1 MKNNK
6 TKSFRQKLHEI
17 IFEADTF
24 YGKLFDV
31 ILLSSILLSIIG
43 VMLESVVVMEE
54 MDEIDKKYHEIIMV
68 FEWGFTILFT
78 IEYFFRIYAV
88 NRPFKYIFSFMGI
101 VDLLAIIPTYLIFIF
116 PAVHWMSV
124 IRAIRLIRIFRIFKL
139 SRYLRGAHTMQI
151 ALRSSRPKII
161 VFLLS
166 VMLLVIILGTLM
178 YIIES
183 SVRTNGFENI
193 PNSIYWSI
201 ITLTTVGYGN
211 IVPMTILGKI
221 VASFIMILGYG
232 IIAVPTGIV
241 TAEFSRKRKEK
252 VNTQVCPDCTAEGH
266 EMEAK
271 FCNKCGAEL
280 NP

>member
-1 MKNNK
+1 MENNN
-6 TKSFRQKLHEI
+6 TNSFRQKIHEI
-17 IFEADTF
+17 IFEADTTN
-24 YGKLFDV
+24 GKLFDI
-31 ILLSSILLSIIG
+31 ILLAAILLSIVG
-43 VMLESVVVMEE
+43 VMLESVY
-54 MDEIDKKYHEIIMV
+54 EIDRKYHELIIA

-101 VDLLAIIPTYLIFIF
+101 VDLLAIIPTYLIFIL
-116 PAVHWMSV
+116 PAAHSLSV

-166 VMLLVIILGTLM
+166 IMLLVIILGTLM
-178 YIIES
+178 YIIEN

-241 TAEFSRKRKEK
+241 TAEFSRKKREK
-252 VNTQVCPDCTAEGH
+252 VSTQACPDCTTEGH
-266 EMEAK
+266 EVDAK
-271 FCNKCGAEL
+271 FCKKCGAEL

>member
-1 MKNNK
+1 MENNN
-6 TKSFRQKLHEI
+6 TNSFRQKIHEI
-17 IFEADTF
+17 IFEADTTN
-24 YGKLFDV
+24 GKLFDI
-31 ILLSSILLSIIG
+31 ILLAAILLSIVG
-43 VMLESVVVMEE
+43 VMLESVY
-54 MDEIDKKYHEIIMV
+54 EIDRKYHELIIA

-101 VDLLAIIPTYLIFIF
+101 VDLLAIIPTYLIFIL
-116 PAVHWMSV
+116 PAAHSLSV

-166 VMLLVIILGTLM
+166 VILLVIILGTLM
-178 YIIES
+178 YVIES
-183 SVRTNGFENI
+183 GARTNGFENI
-193 PNSIYWSI
+193 PNSIYWAI

-211 IVPMTILGKI
+211 IVPMTIFGKI

-266 EMEAK
+266 EIEAK

>member
-1 MKNNK
+1 MKDNN
-6 TKSFRQKLHEI
+6 TKSFKQKVHEI
-17 IFEADTF
+17 IFEADTVN
-24 YGKLFDV
+24 GKLFDI
-31 ILLSSILLSIIG
+31 ILLAAILLSIIG
-43 VMLESVVVMEE
+43 VMLESV
-54 MDEIDKKYHEIIMV
+54 DEIDKKYHELIIA

-183 SVRTNGFENI
+183 SASTNGFENI
-193 PNSIYWSI
+193 PDSIYWAI

-211 IVPMTILGKI
+211 IVPMTIFGKI

-252 VNTQVCPDCTAEGH
+252 INTQVCPDCTAEGH

>member
-1 MKNNK
+1 MKNNN
-6 TKSFRQKLHEI
+6 TNSFRHKIHEI

-24 YGKLFDV
+24 YGKLFDIV
-31 ILLSSILLSIIG
+31 LLITIVSSVVA
-43 VMLESVVVMEE
+43 VMLESV
-54 MDEIDKKYHEIIMV
+54 DSIHQQYGDILRI
-68 FEWGFTILFT
+68 FEWIVTIFFT
-78 IEYFFRIYAV
+78 IEYFLRIYAV
-88 NRPFKYIFSFMGI
+88 NRPLKYIFSFMGI
-101 VDLLAIIPTYLIFIF
+101 IDLLAIIPTYLIFIF
-116 PAVHWMSV
+116 PAAHFFTVVRS
-124 IRAIRLIRIFRIFKL
+124 IRLIRVFRVFKL
-139 SRYLRGAHTMQI
+139 SHYLRGAHTMQI

-166 VMLLVIILGTLM
+166 VMILVIVLGTLM
-178 YIIES
+178 YIIEG
-183 SVRTNGFENI
+183 SVSTKGFDNI
-193 PNSIYWSI
+193 PNSIYWAI
-201 ITLTTVGYGN
+201 VTLTTVGYGD
-211 IVPMTILGKI
+211 VFPATAFGKV

-252 VNTQVCPDCTAEGH
+252 VNAQVCPDCTAEGH

>member
-1 MKNNK
+1 MKDNNA
-6 TKSFRQKLHEI
+6 KSFKQKVHEI
-17 IFEADTF
+17 IFEADTVT
-24 YGKLFDV
+24 GKLFDV
-31 ILLSSILLSIIG
+31 ILLAAILLSIIG
-43 VMLESVVVMEE
+43 VMLESVN
-54 MDEIDKKYHEIIMV
+54 EIDKKYHELIMA

-88 NRPFKYIFSFMGI
+88 NRSFKYIFSFMGI

-178 YIIES
+178 YIIENS
-183 SVRTNGFENI
+183 ARTNGFENI

-211 IVPMTILGKI
+211 IVPMTILGEI

>member
-1 MKNNK
+1 MKDNNA
-6 TKSFRQKLHEI
+6 KSFKQKVHEI
-17 IFEADTF
+17 IFEADTVT
-24 YGKLFDV
+24 GKLFDV
-31 ILLSSILLSIIG
+31 ILLAAILLSIIG
-43 VMLESVVVMEE
+43 VMLESV
-54 MDEIDKKYHEIIMV
+54 DEINKKYHELIMA

-88 NRPFKYIFSFMGI
+88 NKPFKYIFSFMGI

-178 YIIES
+178 YIIENS
-183 SVRTNGFENI
+183 ARTNGFENI

>member
-1 MKNNK
+1 MENNK
-6 TKSFRQKLHEI
+6 TNSVRQKIHEI
-17 IFEADTF
+17 IFEADTVN
-24 YGKLFDV
+24 GKLFDV
-31 ILLSSILLSIIG
+31 ILLAAILLSIIG
-43 VMLESVVVMEE
+43 VMLESVE
-54 MDEIDKKYHEIIMV
+54 EIDKKYHELIIA

-178 YIIES
+178 YIIEN

-211 IVPMTILGKI
+211 IVPMTIFGKI

-241 TAEFSRKRKEK
+241 TSEFGRKKREK
-252 VNTQVCPDCTAEGH
+252 VSTQVCPDCTTEGH
-266 EMEAK
+266 EVDAK
-271 FCNKCGAEL
+271 FCKKCGVEL

>member
-1 MKNNK
+1 MKDNN
-6 TKSFRQKLHEI
+6 TKSFKQKVHEI
-17 IFEADTF
+17 IFEADTTN
-24 YGKLFDV
+24 GKLFDV
-31 ILLSSILLSIIG
+31 ILLAAILLSIIG
-43 VMLESVVVMEE
+43 VMLESV
-54 MDEIDKKYHEIIMV
+54 DEIDKKYHELIMA

-88 NRPFKYIFSFMGI
+88 NRPLKYIFSFMGI

-166 VMLLVIILGTLM
+166 IMLFVIILGTLM
-178 YIIES
+178 YIIEN
-183 SVRTNGFENI
+183 SVGTNGFENI

-241 TAEFSRKRKEK
+241 TAEFSRKKREK
-252 VNTQVCPDCTAEGH
+252 VSTQACPDCTSEGH
-266 EMEAK
+266 EVDAK
-271 FCNKCGAEL
+271 FCKKCGAEL

>member
-1 MKNNK
+1 MKNRNLE
-6 TKSFRQKLHEI
+6 SFRKKIHEV
-17 IFEADTF
+17 IFEADTRS
-24 YGKLFDV
+24 GKLFDIILLV
-31 ILLSSILLSIIG
+31 AILLSVIG
-43 VMLESVVVMEE
+43 VMLESVEE
-54 MDEIDKKYHEIIMV
+54 INKEYHNIILA
-68 FEWGFTILFT
+68 FEWGITILFT
-78 IEYFFRIYAV
+78 IEYFLRIYAV
-88 NRPFKYIFSFMGI
+88 NKPFKYIFSFMGI
-101 VDLLAIIPTYLIFIF
+101 IDLLAVVPTYLIFIF
-116 PAVHWMSV
+116 PAAHSLSV
-124 IRAIRLIRIFRIFKL
+124 IRSIRLIRVFRVFKL

-166 VMLLVIILGTLM
+166 IMLLVIILGTLM
-178 YIIES
+178 YIIEN

-193 PNSIYWSI
+193 PNSIYWAI

-211 IVPMTILGKI
+211 IVPMTIFGKI